1 MRREEKRRG
10 WMEAAHGGKD
20 WAKEGR
26 RWGRGG
32 VVPST
37 CMGVKPPAPHLI
49 SPGLG
54 QTALLIS
61 ADSSKSSAYRGK
73 GEFSLR
79 AGTLTSGPSAVLRAQ
94 GQEKAGRGVLVPL
107 PFP

>member
-61 ADSSKSSAYRGK
+61 ADPPPNPQLTEGK
-73 GEFSLR
+73 VNSHSRWGL
-79 AGTLTSGPSAVLRAQ
+79 
-94 GQEKAGRGVLVPL
+94 
-107 PFP
+107 